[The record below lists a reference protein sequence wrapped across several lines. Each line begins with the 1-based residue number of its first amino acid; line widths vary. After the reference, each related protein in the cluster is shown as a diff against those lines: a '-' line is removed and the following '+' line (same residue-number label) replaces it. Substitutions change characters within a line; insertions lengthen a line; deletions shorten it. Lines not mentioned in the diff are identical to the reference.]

1 MKKKELIQLRKK
13 SVKDLTVE
21 AQKLR
26 EELSKAHIELAVGN
40 VKNVRQVKN
49 LRRDLAQILTILREK
64 QIEAEILQ
72 EKGK

>member
-26 EELSKAHIELAVGN
+26 EEISKAHIELAVGN

-64 QIEAEILQ
+64 QIETEILQ